1 MNALAP
7 SHLIGPNAI
16 IQMIKTMEEDL
27 GVRQTI
33 DFFIDSKLS
42 QYISHPLVGRV
53 HEEDVCLIHQRLIE
67 TYGIEHAKRLSWQ
80 AGEKTADYLLKNRI
94 PKLMGL
100 ILKHLPIKMSIS
112 ILLRAIS
119 NHAWTFVG
127 SGTFSYQV
135 FKSITIYIESN
146 PICKGIRSS
155 EPVCDYYAGTFE
167 GLFKSLIDTSIEVK
181 EVGCEAQGDL
191 SCSFRVVWFG
201 HAF

>member
-100 ILKHLPIKMSIS
+100 I
-112 ILLRAIS
+112 
-119 NHAWTFVG
+119 
-127 SGTFSYQV
+127 